1 MSGTSTAGR
10 RVGVGIAIA
19 VLSALLA
26 SLAAVAIFSAFAPR
40 PASANPLDGATFW
53 VNPESSASKAA
64 QGDPSFAPIAD
75 EPAATW
81 LLPEQHDASQVGGY
95 VRGLVDEA
103 RRSGSWP
110 VFVVYGVPQR
120 DCQAQES
127 TGGTADDA
135 GYRAW
140 VRAIATSLTAE
151 TVVILEPDA
160 LALSA
165 ECGDRAARV
174 AQLKDAVGLLKPSGA
189 TVYLDAGHSGWVAPG
204 DMAQLLRDAGVDRAR
219 GFASNVSNFEST
231 ADERAYDEQVS
242 ADLGGAHYV
251 IDTSRNGKGPTSDQ
265 AWCNPPGLGL
275 GDRPRVV
282 RDGTRLDATL
292 WIKNPGE
299 SDGSCNGGPPAGQW
313 WPEGARALIAGGK

>member
-1 MSGTSTAGR
+1 MSGTSTTGR
-10 RVGVGIAIA
+10 RVGVGIVIA

-26 SLAAVAIFSAFAPR
+26 TLAGVAIYSAFAPR
-40 PASANPLDGATFW
+40 PASANPLAGAKLW
-53 VNPESSASKAA
+53 VNPASSASKAVKS
-64 QGDPSFAPIAD
+64 DPSIAPIAD
-75 EPAATW
+75 EAAATW
-81 LLPEQHDASQVGGY
+81 LLPEQHDASRIGSYVG
-95 VRGLVDEA
+95 GLVDQA

-127 TGGTADDA
+127 AGGTADDA

-140 VRAIATSLTAE
+140 VRAIAASLTAQ
-151 TVVILEPDA
+151 TIVILEPDA
-160 LALSA
+160 LALSSQ
-165 ECGDRAARV
+165 CGDRDARV
-174 AQLKDAVGLLKPSGA
+174 AQLKAAVGLLKPTGA
-189 TVYLDAGHSGWVAPG
+189 TVYLDAGHSAWIAPG

-231 ADERAYDEQVS
+231 SDERAYDDAVS

-251 IDTSRNGKGPTSDQ
+251 IDTSRNGNGPTSDQ
-265 AWCNPPGLGL
+265 AWCNPAGRGL

-282 RDGTRLDATL
+282 QDGTRLDATL

-313 WPEGARALIAGGK
+313 WPQGAKALIAGGK

>member
-1 MSGTSTAGR
+1 VSGTSTVGR
-10 RVGVGIAIA
+10 RVGVGIVIV

-26 SLAAVAIFSAFAPR
+26 SLAAVAISSAFAPH
-40 PASANPLDGATFW
+40 PASANPLDGATLW
-53 VNPESSASKAA
+53 VNPESGASKAVKD
-64 QGDPSFAPIAD
+64 DPSLAPIAD

-127 TGGTADDA
+127 TGGAADDA

-140 VRAIATSLTAE
+140 VRAIATSLTAQ
-151 TVVILEPDA
+151 TIVILEPDA

-165 ECGDRAARV
+165 QCGGRAARV
-174 AQLKDAVGLLKPSGA
+174 AQLKAAVGLLEPSGA
-189 TVYLDAGHSGWVAPG
+189 TVYLDAGHSGWVAPA
-204 DMAQLLRDAGVDRAR
+204 DMAQLLRDAGVDRVR
-219 GFASNVSNFEST
+219 GFASNVTNFEST
-231 ADERAYDEQVS
+231 VDERAYDEEVS

-251 IDTSRNGKGPTSDQ
+251 IDTSRNGNGPTSDQ
-265 AWCNPPGLGL
+265 AWCNPPGSML

-282 RDGTRLDATL
+282 RDGTGLDATL